1 MTHSILIVEDDDSLR
16 PLLADELQ
24 QKGREI
30 QAAASVREAL
40 KFIRTSVPS
49 LILSDFRLGD
59 ATGLDLFQSV
69 QDLEPRPG
77 FIIFTAFGTIPDA
90 VNALKQGVDNFL
102 TKPVDLDHLGVL
114 VRKTLDLYDLRRRV
128 HDLKQG
134 SRDDS
139 STAIIGE
146 SKPMK
151 SLLSAIEQL
160 AQTDESILIAGES
173 GTGKELV
180 ARQIHARSRRSKG
193 PFIPFNCAAVPEGLA
208 ESELYGHTKGAFTG
222 ADAARSGLFRA
233 SEGGTI
239 FLDEIGELPLPLQA
253 SLLRFLQD
261 KSVRP
266 VGSSQEETV
275 DTRIVAATNRDLKS
289 EVKAGN
295 FREDLYYRLETFTL
309 TVPPLRE
316 RTSDIP
322 LLTAYFLNEFAR
334 EFNKDSVELSSEA
347 MERLLHY
354 RYPGNIRELRSLLKR
369 AVLFSAPGESIGQ
382 IPLPDSEQSGT
393 LSSDDLFGEAL
404 GLPYASGDLPTLKSV
419 EDRYI
424 QWVLDQVEGNKR
436 KAAGILG
443 IGRRTL
449 YDRLSE

>member
-1 MTHSILIVEDDDSLR
+1 MNHKILVVEDDNSLR
-16 PLLADELQ
+16 PLLTDELK
-24 QKGREI
+24 QKGREVI
-30 QAAASVREAL
+30 AVASVRDAVRS
-40 KFIRTSVPS
+40 IRETVPS
-49 LILSDFRLGD
+49 LILSDLRLGD
-59 ATGLDLFQSV
+59 ATGLDLFKYV
-69 QDLEPRPG
+69 QELEPRPG

-128 HDLKQG
+128 HDLKNATG
-134 SRDDS
+134 ES
-139 STAIIGE
+139 SPVVIGE
-146 SKPMK
+146 SQSMQT
-151 SLLSAIEQL
+151 LLSAIEQL
-160 AQTDESILIAGES
+160 AGTDESVLVTGES
-173 GTGKELV
+173 GTGKEVV

-266 VGSSQEETV
+266 VGSAQEETV
-275 DTRIVAATNRDLKS
+275 DTRIVAATNRDLKA

-316 RTSDIP
+316 RNSDIP
-322 LLTAYFLNEFAR
+322 LLTAHFLSEFAR
-334 EFNKDSVELSSEA
+334 EFNKDRVELSSEA

-369 AVLFSAPGESIGQ
+369 AVLFSAPGKAISQ
-382 IPLPDSEQSGT
+382 VPLPETESQSAID
-393 LSSDDLFGEAL
+393 SDDLFGDAL
-404 GLPYASGDLPTLKSV
+404 EIPVNSSDFPTLKEL
-419 EDRYI
+419 EDKYI
-424 QWVLDQVEGNKR
+424 HWVLQRVDGNKR

-449 YDRLSE
+449 YDRLEG